1 MQSLKRN
8 NETIQRIRSRSS
20 TTVFRSTLKS
30 CSHWCAESGWVEG
43 MGTENPLS
51 FNSERRHLTKE
62 VECKYCYSYGAVEWG
77 AGLGPHLFFTTLQ
90 RSPRVHLPVTLD
102 ALYLELRVCF
112 PIFTTR
118 AAAGIYP
125 SISVMNHGDSSGL
138 LKMTCGKNYIG
149 FINSYTKLH
158 NFFLQRGRKEKKKIK
173 RNESCVKRFMPPVC
187 LKS

>member
-1 MQSLKRN
+1 
-8 NETIQRIRSRSS
+8 
-20 TTVFRSTLKS
+20 
-30 CSHWCAESGWVEG
+30 
-43 MGTENPLS
+43 MGTEHPLS
-51 FNSERRHLTKE
+51 FNSERRHLIKE

-77 AGLGPHLFFTTLQ
+77 AGLGPHLFSRHCKDHPGYIFLSRWILCTW
-90 RSPRVHLPVTLD
+90 SC
-102 ALYLELRVCF
+102 ECF

-158 NFFLQRGRKEKKKIK
+158 NFFYKVGGKK
-173 RNESCVKRFMPPVC
+173 RRR
-187 LKS
+187 